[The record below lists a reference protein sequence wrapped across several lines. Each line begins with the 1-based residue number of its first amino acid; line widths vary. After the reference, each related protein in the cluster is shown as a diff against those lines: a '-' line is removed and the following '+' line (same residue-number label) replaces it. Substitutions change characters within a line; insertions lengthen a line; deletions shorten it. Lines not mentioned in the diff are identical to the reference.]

1 MAQQQKEFIIDGKM
15 YSTAEALL
23 LYSFETPML
32 GKLKIYRTNKGAF
45 FTVEEGELERTQV
58 KVIDSDTARKLMNKN
73 PAGIVNANYIKVF
86 GKVQKG

>member
-1 MAQQQKEFIIDGKM
+1 M

-23 LYSFETPML
+23 LYSCETPML
-32 GKLKIYRTNKGAF
+32 GKLEIYRTSKGAF
-45 FTVEEGELERTQV
+45 FTVDEGELEGTQV
-58 KVIDSDTARKLMNKN
+58 KVIDSYAARELMNKN